1 MINYRD
7 LVGAECFE
15 TAELP
20 NRLHDT
26 TLADLLTDDAVVLA
40 LVSCFGSSGIGGGG
54 HCKSEHL
61 GYEMSAGVFRGVGAQ
76 RAHE

>member
-1 MINYRD
+1 MGVSTSPRNPFC
-7 LVGAECFE
+7 A
-15 TAELP
+15 
-20 NRLHDT
+20 
-26 TLADLLTDDAVVLA
+26 TLADLLTDDAVGLT

-76 RAHE
+76 RACE